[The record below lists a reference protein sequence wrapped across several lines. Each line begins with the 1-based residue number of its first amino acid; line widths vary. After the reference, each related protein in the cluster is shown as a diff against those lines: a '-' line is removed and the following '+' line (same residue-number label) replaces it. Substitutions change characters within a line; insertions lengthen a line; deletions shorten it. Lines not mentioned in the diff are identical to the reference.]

1 MKKSILSRFTSILL
15 VMIMIL
21 TSVTSVFAGTY
32 ESVLYGSSDG
42 KLKDGTYE
50 ASMTW
55 GMASGETSRR
65 NFTLPDTVE
74 VRDGQAYAVIGVD
87 SVTYDYAKVG
97 EKQYEVTVTGDK
109 YSTFEIPVAIN
120 QDMEV
125 ILHST
130 SMDTEI
136 KYIANVTA
144 DIPQADEKTPE
155 EAAMAWIQENCIDG
169 NIFSQCSEAYVK
181 AISKDGDTYDLAYR
195 SATNGTIRNSIKLA
209 RPDSSEFKSGW
220 HFDNDLWFNSPC
232 KPTTVSY
239 KLASSRPTS
248 VTPIK
253 ATLKLYAPE
262 TADADINDDSAKA
275 LAEYTFTI
283 NYICLFDYLFIS
295 S

>member
-32 ESVLYGSSDG
+32 ESVLYGNSDG

-55 GMASGETSRR
+55 GMASGEPSRR

-97 EKQYEVTVTGDK
+97 EKQYEVTVTSDK

-181 AISKDGDTYDLAYR
+181 VISKDGDTYDLAYR
-195 SATNGTIRNSIKLA
+195 S
-209 RPDSSEFKSGW
+209 
-220 HFDNDLWFNSPC
+220 
-232 KPTTVSY
+232 Y
-239 KLASSRPTS
+239 
-248 VTPIK
+248 
-253 ATLKLYAPE
+253 
-262 TADADINDDSAKA
+262 
-275 LAEYTFTI
+275 
-283 NYICLFDYLFIS
+283 
-295 S
+295 